1 MSAPGFPTHLP
12 HRYPPLPG
20 KGLSG
25 LSYIRKHFYIPE
37 VIKSTYM
44 LDQVIPLVGVVLCSL
59 GMGVYFSQAAARKND
74 VQWQPRTQPWLRTPT
89 ERTHWDGIGGVK
101 EMIQKDLRK

>member
-1 MSAPGFPTHLP
+1 MSAPGFPAHLP

-37 VIKSTYM
+37 
-44 LDQVIPLVGVVLCSL
+44 VIPLVGVVLCSL